1 MNNRKTWIL
10 IMFVMVALLQ
20 LAVPGYMIYRQ
31 EVILQRGQVY
41 KFRTALVDP
50 ADPFRGRYVRLGFNL
65 NVIRSGKDIPYGKT
79 VNAVPAVGVDG
90 FAYIAAVVD
99 RPPDDGVYFPA
110 KVGWSSNKDMMVI
123 NPPFDRFYLNEAAA
137 PEAERLYMEASRK
150 NNAWVEVRVRN
161 GSAAIAD
168 LYLDGRPIRELTG
181 RKK

>member
-1 MNNRKTWIL
+1 MSNRKKWVLIL
-10 IMFVMVALLQ
+10 FAMAALLQ

-31 EVILQRGQVY
+31 EVILQRGRVY

-65 NVIRSGKDIPYGKT
+65 SVSRSGKEIPYGKT
-79 VNAVPAVGVDG
+79 VNAVPAVGADG

-99 RPPDDGVYFPA
+99 IPPDDGIYFPV
-110 KVGWSSNKDMMVI
+110 KVGWSSNKDTMSV

-150 NNAWVEVRVRN
+150 NSAWIEVRVRDGN
-161 GSAAIAD
+161 AAIAD